1 MDSDDLI
8 YLLEELK
15 EIILQALGE
24 DEVSYLNE
32 AVELIEEELNGLIKE
47 L

>member
-32 AVELIEEELNGLIKE
+32 AV
-47 L
+47 

>member
-1 MDSDDLI
+1 MDYDNLI

-15 EIILQALGE
+15 EMILQAISE